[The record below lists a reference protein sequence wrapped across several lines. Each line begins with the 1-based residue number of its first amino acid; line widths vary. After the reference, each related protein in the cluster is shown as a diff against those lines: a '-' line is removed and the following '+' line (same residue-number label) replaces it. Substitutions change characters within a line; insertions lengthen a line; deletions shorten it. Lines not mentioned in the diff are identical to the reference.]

1 MEAVTF
7 LLQLL
12 ITDSACVCLAVSGM
26 GVRAED
32 GMCEGR
38 VLSPPH
44 LPGFQ
49 LESSR
54 LFHKDCTANFCSVD
68 FNIKSFDCTGN

>member
-38 VLSPPH
+38 VLSPPTSQAFSWRVH
-44 LPGFQ
+44 VFSTRTARPTFVQ
-49 LESSR
+49 LI
-54 LFHKDCTANFCSVD
+54 L
-68 FNIKSFDCTGN
+68 I

>member
-38 VLSPPH
+38 VLCPPPTSQVFSWRVH
-44 LPGFQ
+44 VFSARTAQPTFVQ
-49 LESSR
+49 LI
-54 LFHKDCTANFCSVD
+54 L
-68 FNIKSFDCTGN
+68 I

>member
-32 GMCEGR
+32 GMCESSKR
-38 VLSPPH
+38 VMMW
-44 LPGFQ
+44 Q
-49 LESSR
+49 
-54 LFHKDCTANFCSVD
+54 
-68 FNIKSFDCTGN
+68 

>member
-38 VLSPPH
+38 VLSPH
-44 LPGFQ
+44 LLGFQ
-49 LESSR
+49 LQSSHHFR
-54 LFHKDCTANFCSVD
+54 KDCTANFCSID

>member
-38 VLSPPH
+38 VLSPPPPPRLSAGEFTSFPQGLH
-44 LPGFQ
+44 SQ
-49 LESSR
+49 L
-54 LFHKDCTANFCSVD
+54 LFS
-68 FNIKSFDCTGN
+68 